1 MIRVYDNEDKE
12 YGEFETIELAYAA
25 IKVYLNENNI
35 ISHYWRYNVTDNHTL
50 NIDYGSHYHFFNIQN
65 TETENLFDDIMNIH
79 NPNPHVIKEDTL
91 NDLRWNEYKEEDI
104 KLEEFKEKSE
114 PKRFSL
120 RTIENVAK
128 LIDSLSDKNGSYT
141 FHVTIDE
148 FQSLQKPDNR
158 WYTVEVADF
167 SNGERFIYDSEEDW

>member
-1 MIRVYDNEDKE
+1 MIRVYDNKDKE
-12 YGEFETIELAYAA
+12 YGKFETIELAHAA
-25 IKVYLNENNI
+25 IKVYLDENNI
-35 ISHYWRYNVTDNHTL
+35 TSYYWRYNVTDNHTV
-50 NIDYGSHYHFFNIQN
+50 NIDYGSHSHFFYIENKKS
-65 TETENLFDDIMNIH
+65 ENLFDDILKMHSPDEHISK
-79 NPNPHVIKEDTL
+79 VDTL
-91 NDLRWNEYKEEDI
+91 EDLEWSEQTEDI

-114 PKRFSL
+114 PKRFSV

-158 WYTVEVADF
+158 WYTVEVAYF
-167 SNGERFIYDSEEDW
+167 SNGERFIFDSEEDW